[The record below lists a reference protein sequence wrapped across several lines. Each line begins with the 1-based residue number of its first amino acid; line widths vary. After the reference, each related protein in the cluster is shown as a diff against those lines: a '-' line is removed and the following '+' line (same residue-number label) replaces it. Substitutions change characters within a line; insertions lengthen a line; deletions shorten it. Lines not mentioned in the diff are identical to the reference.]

1 MLSQFCRS
9 KHKEQV
15 MAEQR
20 ESTCAVTLPFSCR
33 HRVHVQPPH
42 TSRGLRG
49 TSGHL
54 GAVRALGFTGSV
66 GAWYERAQC
75 LETRITVYPCLP
87 LQTQTPLLQAPLIIP
102 PGWIPRRRLPAGSR
116 RFPAG
121 CKPNCYTQRLDSR
134 LISSSTVTAP
144 VIYSFKTRQI

>member
-1 MLSQFCRS
+1 MAFGATEALTDAFVDGTLRCSHSSAEASTKSRSWLSSVNPPALSPC
-9 KHKEQV
+9 
-15 MAEQR
+15 
-20 ESTCAVTLPFSCR
+20 PFSCR

-54 GAVRALGFTGSV
+54 GAVRALGFTVSV

-102 PGWIPRRRLPAGSR
+102 PDWIPRRRRFTSR

-121 CKPNCYTQRLDSR
+121 CKPNCYTQR
-134 LISSSTVTAP
+134 STP
-144 VIYSFKTRQI
+144 D